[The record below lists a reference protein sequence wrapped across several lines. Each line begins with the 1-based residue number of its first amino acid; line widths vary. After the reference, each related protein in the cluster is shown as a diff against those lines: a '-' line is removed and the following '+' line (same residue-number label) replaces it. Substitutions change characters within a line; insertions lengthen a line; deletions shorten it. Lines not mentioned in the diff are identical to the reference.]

1 MNEIAETEV
10 IDYADVRQRVKDLR
24 SKVEED
30 NWELSAAI
38 HVVYT
43 NSYYT
48 AWGFQSFREYVEQEL
63 DFQMRKAQYLVSIQ
77 DWFGKMKP
85 SVQKWI
91 RELGW
96 TKAKELVGV
105 ITEENAAEWKKKL
118 AGKSYKELMGVLKA
132 DEGEVGG
139 DSGEAGE
146 SGSDDSERASVKR
159 FSLFPA
165 QAENVDNALS
175 KAKEMAKSDKDGHCL
190 DMICLDFLATNGGAD
205 NWEDMLSRIEKT
217 FGVNIVACDDAGTVL
232 FGMETLDKLA
242 E

>member
-1 MNEIAETEV
+1 MNEIANTEV
-10 IDYADVRQRVKDLR
+10 VEYGEVRQRVKDLR

-38 HVVYT
+38 HVVYA

-63 DFQMRKAQYLVSIQ
+63 DFQMRKAQYLVAIQ

-91 RELGW
+91 REMGW

-118 AGKSYKELMGVLKA
+118 AGKSYKELMSVLKSDESGG
-132 DEGEVGG
+132 DEG
-139 DSGEAGE
+139 DTGE
-146 SGSDDSERASVKR
+146 SGSGTDDDERPTMKR

-165 QAENVDNALS
+165 QAENVENALA
-175 KAKEMAKSDKDGHCL
+175 KAKEMAKSEKDGHCL
-190 DMICLDFLATNGGAD
+190 DMICVDFLATNGSIGELD
-205 NWEDMLSRIEKT
+205 DYLKKIEKIT
-217 FGVNIVACDDAGTVL
+217 GIKLVACHDDGTVV
-232 FGMETLDKLA
+232 FGMDTLDKLA